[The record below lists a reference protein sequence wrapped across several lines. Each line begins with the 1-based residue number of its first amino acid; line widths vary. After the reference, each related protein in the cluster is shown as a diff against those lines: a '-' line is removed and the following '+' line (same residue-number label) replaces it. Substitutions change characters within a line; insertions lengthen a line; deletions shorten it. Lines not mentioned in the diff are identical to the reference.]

1 MADIKP
7 WLKALN
13 FKEELG
19 TYELKIKDSTIIV
32 DIENQKIKY
41 PILKELGR
49 ETTINFSKD

>member
-32 DIENQKIKY
+32 DIENQK
-41 PILKELGR
+41 
-49 ETTINFSKD
+49 